1 MNNDRKPLL
10 SGGWRLKGG
19 GGGVA
24 AFGPAVPLKCH
35 CILILPYAFAVEFDL
50 HL

>member
-1 MNNDRKPLL
+1 M
-10 SGGWRLKGG
+10 
-19 GGGVA
+19 A

-35 CILILPYAFAVEFDL
+35 GILILPYAFAVEFDL